1 MPWVI
6 YGFLGS
12 SSSLDLSEV
21 PFCSVN
27 TLENRKLF
35 VSICDLFLLFI
46 LTIIS
51 YLQFKNVSLM
61 ENIHKE
67 LKFNYMIQQNV
78 FTFISLRKNFIR
90 QFFFYTQIGGIL
102 WSDIVENITGKID
115 KFIQISLYPS
125 THPLPSFIH
134 SFFTSIHLAYCV
146 LRTWYK
152 KVKIFS
158 H

>member
-78 FTFISLRKNFIR
+78 FTFISL
-90 QFFFYTQIGGIL
+90 IL
-102 WSDIVENITGKID
+102 GR
-115 KFIQISLYPS
+115 IS
-125 THPLPSFIH
+125 
-134 SFFTSIHLAYCV
+134 
-146 LRTWYK
+146 
-152 KVKIFS
+152 
-158 H
+158 